1 MISTSASLSNT
12 NNSLLLLFTAVAQPG
27 VGKFIIQERETST
40 RFKMQLFFT
49 VHEPIY
55 PTCGQM
61 PVRAGGGGGPGAGE
75 EEGGGGVADHGVEI
89 KV

>member
-1 MISTSASLSNT
+1 
-12 NNSLLLLFTAVAQPG
+12 
-27 VGKFIIQERETST
+27 
-40 RFKMQLFFT
+40 MQLFFT

-75 EEGGGGVADHGVEI
+75 EEGGGRVADHGAQVQVGVGRGAQRALPVSSLPHACSEARRPESRS
-89 KV
+89 